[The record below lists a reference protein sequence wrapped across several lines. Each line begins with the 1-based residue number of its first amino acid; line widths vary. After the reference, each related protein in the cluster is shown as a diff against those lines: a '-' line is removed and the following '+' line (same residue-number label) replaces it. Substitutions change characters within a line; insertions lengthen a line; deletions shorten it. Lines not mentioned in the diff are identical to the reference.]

1 MTAPLATSSLPPPAT
16 ARQDGRW
23 QRLCRGWS
31 RDQLLQLTLLVL
43 GIALLVGGLLLPLL
57 TMLQKSLQDENGL
70 WVGLANFSA
79 YFDSPHLGRTI
90 ANTLWFGVLIT
101 ALVVTIAFGYAYALT
116 RTCMPG
122 KGLFRLVGL
131 IPLLMPSLLPAIS
144 LVYWFG
150 NQGIAKGLLGDQ
162 SIYGPIGI
170 VIGLGFWCFPHALM
184 ILITALGQS
193 DARLY
198 EASRVLG
205 SSGWRTFVTVTLP
218 TARYGLLS
226 AAIAVFTLTICDFG
240 VAKVIGGQ
248 YSVLATDI

>member
-1 MTAPLATSSLPPPAT
+1 
-16 ARQDGRW
+16 
-23 QRLCRGWS
+23 
-31 RDQLLQLTLLVL
+31 
-43 GIALLVGGLLLPLL
+43 LLPLL
-57 TMLQKSLQDENGL
+57 TMLQKSLQDENGSGWACQL
-70 WVGLANFSA
+70 QRLLRL
-79 YFDSPHLGRTI
+79 PHLGRTI
-90 ANTLWFGVLIT
+90 GNTLWLGVLIT

-122 KGLFRLVGL
+122 KGLSPHR
-131 IPLLMPSLLPAIS
+131 PDPALMPSRCPPSAWSTGLAIRDR
-144 LVYWFG
+144 
-150 NQGIAKGLLGDQ
+150 QRLLGGE

-184 ILITALGQS
+184 ILILALGQS

-226 AAIAVFTLTICDFG
+226 AAIAVFT
-240 VAKVIGGQ
+240 
-248 YSVLATDI
+248 SPSATSGWPR